1 MRGGP
6 ANGIP
11 ALDLTDDQRAQ
22 LRKIREARQSE
33 FKAAGEKLHT
43 AREGM
48 RALMEADSINESAIR
63 SKSQEVAAAEAEV
76 AILNAKVRAESLQ
89 ILTSEQQA
97 KLKELRSQPP
107 GPDEAAA
114 TPARAALTNR
124 IQDAIS
130 ASLDS
135 ISILPRRSC
144 RSSCLRCV
152 RADRCRPSNNDALRK
167 IVFGIFEHDA
177 SARDLL
183 HRKRRRR

>member
-1 MRGGP
+1 MTNRFKITMAAGAAALMLAGAAPLVLAAASAEASAPKQDQPQQQQQRRRGPDGGGPRGMRGGP
-6 ANGIP
+6 GMEFGG
-11 ALDLTDDQRAQ
+11 LDLTDDQRAQ

-97 KLKELRSQPP
+97 KLKELRANRQGQLKQRP
-107 GPDEAAA
+107 G
-114 TPARAALTNR
+114 
-124 IQDAIS
+124 
-130 ASLDS
+130 
-135 ISILPRRSC
+135 RRGQ
-144 RSSCLRCV
+144 L
-152 RADRCRPSNNDALRK
+152 
-167 IVFGIFEHDA
+167 
-177 SARDLL
+177 
-183 HRKRRRR
+183 